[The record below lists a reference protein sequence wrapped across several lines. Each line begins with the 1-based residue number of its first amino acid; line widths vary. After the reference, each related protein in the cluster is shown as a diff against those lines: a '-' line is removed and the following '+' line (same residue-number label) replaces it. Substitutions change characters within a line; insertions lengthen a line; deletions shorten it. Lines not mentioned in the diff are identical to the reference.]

1 MLSFEYVVYTLI
13 LGKESKGACMIM
25 QKLTQDFVQDGKTYM
40 IVGREQGFQNS
51 DLSKAQTGMMLA
63 SRIRGVLQLHLQEVD
78 LQAVL
83 RYDITGKRMLKHC
96 MQGEMMGIAEY
107 LGLLLQVVSTLEESS
122 QHMLSMT
129 NYVLDEEYIFV
140 EGSLQAGTLHFT
152 YIPVMETLNEEPVQM
167 ILSQLA
173 SRWMTSVA
181 ELSGNQ
187 IQRILRYCHAEDF
200 TIKGIKMLLLELL
213 GNPQQMIDLTPQP
226 TQSSTSKWIDPAEL
240 RNKQVPSFSNAIPS
254 QESLSA
260 NARYQQEVN
269 IPAQPATN
277 PILQHMQNKKKRTD
291 LSEVSAPSLPS
302 QHNHKPT
309 KMSKGQSSA
318 TPTQPTPD
326 QEVQPM
332 PSAHRT
338 YLLAGGALV
347 TAMIWKFGYLSHSN
361 DFMLYGCT
369 ALTVAISLVI
379 YMILKGKSPLKNG
392 LQMPSFVRNKKS
404 EEEDGNESWRWQA
417 DPVLAGGGGLAS
429 ATIPSTPAPDPMR
442 WRDENIAAIFGSDTS
457 EQSSIR
463 SQNAMMN
470 RNEQQSGSYSTTG
483 SPIEFGRSAQASS
496 IPNYHEDNYS
506 QQSSHHST
514 EMLSPHMATVLL
526 GQDASNDQ
534 AYNHSGVQPF
544 TGYLERRENGTMQ
557 MEPIRLTRGS
567 FIIGRAAEGVHYLE
581 KSTGTSRNHVELEI
595 SDQQI
600 TIKDL
605 SSRNGTIL
613 KGEPIVPYKEYLL
626 HEGDTFTIAQAVYT
640 LRLG

>member
-1 MLSFEYVVYTLI
+1 MQQLI
-13 LGKESKGACMIM
+13 
-25 QKLTQDFVQDGKTYM
+25 QDFVQDGKTYM

-167 ILSQLA
+167 TLSKLA

-213 GNPQQMIDLTPQP
+213 GNPQQMMDLTTHQTHPP
-226 TQSSTSKWIDPAEL
+226 ASKWIDPAEL
-240 RNKQVPSFSNAIPS
+240 RNKQVPSFSNVASP
-254 QESLSA
+254 QESLTS
-260 NARYQQEVN
+260 NPRYQQEVN
-269 IPAQPATN
+269 NPTPSATN

-291 LSEVSAPSLPS
+291 PSEATLSTAPSNQYHQS
-302 QHNHKPT
+302 T
-309 KMSKGQSSA
+309 KMPKDKKSS
-318 TPTQPTPD
+318 TPTQSTPD

-361 DFMLYGCT
+361 HFMLYGCT
-369 ALTVAISLVI
+369 ALTVAIVLVI
-379 YMILKGKSPLKNG
+379 YMILKGKSPLQKG
-392 LQMPSFVRNKKS
+392 LQMPSFIRNKKL
-404 EEEDGNESWRWQA
+404 EEEEGSESWRWQA
-417 DPVLAGGGGLAS
+417 DPVLAGGGGALAS
-429 ATIPSTPAPDPMR
+429 ATASATTATDPMR
-442 WRDENIAAIFGSDTS
+442 WRDENIATIFGSGS
-457 EQSSIR
+457 PEQSSIR
-463 SQNAMMN
+463 NQNSVMN
-470 RNEQQSGSYSTTG
+470 GYEQPSGAYPNTG
-483 SPIEFGRSAQASS
+483 SPVEFGRSSQATSM
-496 IPNYHEDNYS
+496 PNYQEESYTPHA
-506 QQSSHHST
+506 SHHST

-526 GQDASNDQ
+526 GQDASSDQ
-534 AYNHSGVQPF
+534 QYGQSKVQVF
-544 TGYLERRENGTMQ
+544 TGYLERRENGAMQ
-557 MEPIRLTRGS
+557 MEPVRLTRGS

-613 KGEPIVPYKEYLL
+613 KGEPIVPYKEYPL
-626 HEGDTFTIAQAVYT
+626 HEGDSFTIAQAVYT

>member
-1 MLSFEYVVYTLI
+1 MQQLI
-13 LGKESKGACMIM
+13 
-25 QKLTQDFVQDGKTYM
+25 QDFVQDGKTYM

-152 YIPVMETLNEEPVQM
+152 YIPVMETLNEDPVQM
-167 ILSQLA
+167 TLSKLA

-213 GNPQQMIDLTPQP
+213 GNPQQMLDLTTHP
-226 TQSSTSKWIDPAEL
+226 TQPPVSKWIDPAEL
-240 RNKQVPSFSNAIPS
+240 RNKQVPPFSNARSS
-254 QESLSA
+254 QESLSS
-260 NARYQQEVN
+260 NVRYQQEVN

-277 PILQHMQNKKKRTD
+277 PILQHMQNKKKRTNS
-291 LSEVSAPSLPS
+291 SELGAPSLAS
-302 QHNHKPT
+302 NQHQKST
-309 KMSKGQSSA
+309 KMSKDKSSA
-318 TPTQPTPD
+318 TPSPSMPTQSVPD
-326 QEVQPM
+326 QEAQPM

-369 ALTVAISLVI
+369 ALTIAIALVI

-392 LQMPSFVRNKKS
+392 LQMPSFIRNKKS
-404 EEEDGNESWRWQA
+404 EEEEGSENWRWQA
-417 DPVLAGGGGLAS
+417 DPILAGGGGVLAS
-429 ATIPSTPAPDPMR
+429 ATVSSTPTPDPMR
-442 WRDENIAAIFGSDTS
+442 WRDENIAAIFGSDS
-457 EQSSIR
+457 PEPSPIR
-463 SQNAMMN
+463 HQHSMVNGY
-470 RNEQQSGSYSTTG
+470 EQQSAVYSNTG
-483 SPIEFGRSAQASS
+483 SPVEFGRSSQAPSM
-496 IPNYHEDNYS
+496 PNDHEDTYS
-506 QQSSHHST
+506 QHSSHHST

-526 GQDASNDQ
+526 GQDASSDQ
-534 AYNHSGVQPF
+534 EYGHSKVQAF
-544 TGYLERRENGTMQ
+544 TGYLERRENGAMQ
-557 MEPIRLTRGS
+557 MEPVRLTRGS

-595 SDQQI
+595 NDQQI

-605 SSRNGTIL
+605 SSRNGTML
-613 KGEPIVPYKEYLL
+613 KGEPIVPYKEYPL
-626 HEGDTFTIAQAVYT
+626 HEGDSFTIAQAVYT
-640 LRLG
+640 LRLR

>member
-1 MLSFEYVVYTLI
+1 
-13 LGKESKGACMIM
+13 M

-226 TQSSTSKWIDPAEL
+226 AQVPTSKWIDPAEL

-254 QESLSA
+254 QESLSS

-291 LSEVSAPSLPS
+291 LSEVATPSLSS
-302 QHNHKPT
+302 QQNHKPT

-369 ALTVAISLVI
+369 ALTVAIGLVI

-392 LQMPSFVRNKKS
+392 LQMLSFIRNKKS

-417 DPVLAGGGGLAS
+417 DPVLAGGGALAS

-442 WRDENIAAIFGSDTS
+442 WRDENIAAIFGSDTP
-457 EQSSIR
+457 EQSPIR
-463 SQNAMMN
+463 SQNTMMN
-470 RNEQQSGSYSTTG
+470 GYEQQSGSYSTTG
-483 SPIEFGRSAQASS
+483 SPIEFGRSSQASS
-496 IPNYHEDNYS
+496 IPNYHEDTYS
-506 QQSSHHST
+506 QHSSHHST

-526 GQDASNDQ
+526 GQDSSADQ
-534 AYNHSGVQPF
+534 GYAHSGVQPF

>member
-1 MLSFEYVVYTLI
+1 
-13 LGKESKGACMIM
+13 MIM
-25 QKLTQDFVQDGKTYM
+25 QTLTQDFVQDGKTYM
-40 IVGREQGFQNS
+40 IVGREQGFQNI

-122 QHMLSMT
+122 QHMLSMS

-152 YIPVMETLNEEPVQM
+152 YIPVMETLNEEPVQLV
-167 ILSQLA
+167 LSQLA

-187 IQRILRYCHAEDF
+187 IQRILRYCHTEDF

-213 GNPQQMIDLTPQP
+213 GNPQQMIDLTPQSTHAP
-226 TQSSTSKWIDPAEL
+226 TSKWIDPAEL
-240 RNKQVPSFSNAIPS
+240 RNKQATSFPNAIPS
-254 QESLSA
+254 QEPLGA
-260 NARYQQEVN
+260 HHKYQQEIN
-269 IPAQPATN
+269 NPPQPATN
-277 PILQHMQNKKKRTD
+277 PILQHMQNKKKRVSP
-291 LSEVSAPSLPS
+291 SETVASSVQSNQNHQSVKKGKDNNLASSTVSTA
-302 QHNHKPT
+302 
-309 KMSKGQSSA
+309 
-318 TPTQPTPD
+318 D
-326 QEVQPM
+326 EEVQPM

-347 TAMIWKFGYLSHSN
+347 AAMIWKFGYLSHSN
-361 DFMLYGCT
+361 DFMLYGCA
-369 ALTVAISLVI
+369 ALTVAIALVI

-392 LQMPSFVRNKKS
+392 FKISSFVRNKKS

-417 DPVLAGGGGLAS
+417 DPVLAGGGGALAS
-429 ATIPSTPAPDPMR
+429 AAIPSTPTPDPMR
-442 WRDENIAAIFGSDTS
+442 WRDENIAAIFGSDTPA
-457 EQSSIR
+457 QSPIR
-463 SQNAMMN
+463 NQNSMMSGY
-470 RNEQQSGSYSTTG
+470 EQQSSAYASTG
-483 SPIEFGRSAQASS
+483 SPVEFGRSAQAPS
-496 IPNYHEDNYS
+496 IPNYHEDSYS
-506 QQSSHHST
+506 QHSSHHST

-526 GQDASNDQ
+526 GQDNSADQ
-534 AYNHSGVQPF
+534 GYSHSGVQPF

-557 MEPIRLTRGS
+557 MEPVRLTRGS

-626 HEGDTFTIAQAVYT
+626 HEGDSFTIAQAVYT

>member
-1 MLSFEYVVYTLI
+1 
-13 LGKESKGACMIM
+13 MIM
-25 QKLTQDFVQDGKTYM
+25 QTLIQDFVQDGKTYM
-40 IVGREQGFQNS
+40 IVGREQGFQHI

-107 LGLLLQVVSTLEESS
+107 LGLLLQVVTTLEESS

-152 YIPVMETLNEEPVQM
+152 YIPVMETLHEEPVQ
-167 ILSQLA
+167 IVLSQLA

-226 TQSSTSKWIDPAEL
+226 THAPTSKWIDPAEL
-240 RNKQVPSFSNAIPS
+240 RNKQVPPFSNAIPS
-254 QESLSA
+254 QEPLGA
-260 NARYQQEVN
+260 HPKYQQN
-269 IPAQPATN
+269 MNNLSQPATN
-277 PILQHMQNKKKRTD
+277 PIMQHMQNKKKRVSPSETVASSVQSNQNHQSAKKGKDNNLASSTVSTTD
-291 LSEVSAPSLPS
+291 E
-302 QHNHKPT
+302 
-309 KMSKGQSSA
+309 
-318 TPTQPTPD
+318 
-326 QEVQPM
+326 EVQPM

-361 DFMLYGCT
+361 DFMLYGCA
-369 ALTVAISLVI
+369 ALTVTIALVI
-379 YMILKGKSPLKNG
+379 YMILKGKSPLQNG
-392 LQMPSFVRNKKS
+392 LKMPSFVRHKKT
-404 EEEDGNESWRWQA
+404 EEDGNESWRWQA
-417 DPVLAGGGGLAS
+417 DPVLAGGGGAMAS
-429 ATIPSTPAPDPMR
+429 ATISSTPAPDPMR
-442 WRDENIAAIFGSDTS
+442 WRDENIAAIFGSDTPV
-457 EQSSIR
+457 QSPIR
-463 SQNAMMN
+463 SQSSMQSGY
-470 RNEQQSGSYSTTG
+470 EQQPGAYSDTG
-483 SPIEFGRSAQASS
+483 SPVEFGRSSQSPS
-496 IPNYHEDNYS
+496 IPNYHEDSYS
-506 QQSSHHST
+506 QHSSHHST

-526 GQDASNDQ
+526 GQDASADQ
-534 AYNHSGVQPF
+534 GYSPSGVQPF

-557 MEPIRLTRGS
+557 MEPVRLTRGS

-605 SSRNGTIL
+605 SSRNGTML
-613 KGEPIVPYKEYLL
+613 KGEPIVPYKEYPL
-626 HEGDTFTIAQAVYT
+626 HEGDSFTIAQAVYT